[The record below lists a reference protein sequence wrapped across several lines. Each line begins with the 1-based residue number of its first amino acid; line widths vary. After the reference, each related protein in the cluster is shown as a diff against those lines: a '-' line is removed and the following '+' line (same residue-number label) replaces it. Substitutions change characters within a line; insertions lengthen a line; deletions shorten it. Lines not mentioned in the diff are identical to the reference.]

1 MNDKDKALSPT
12 EQKIINEMAQMQAAM
27 RLIAMQRDKYMAEY
41 HEILGL
47 LVTILR
53 TRPDRE
59 FYLYPDEVKS
69 TLDLRMYKP
78 ELVKHKDG
86 GVTVRLLSLTEESN
100 D

>member
-1 MNDKDKALSPT
+1 
-12 EQKIINEMAQMQAAM
+12 MAKLQTAV
-27 RLIAMQRDKYMAEY
+27 RLISIQRDKYMAEY
-41 HEILGL
+41 HDLLGI

-78 ELVKHKDG
+78 ELTKHQDG
-86 GVTVRLLSLTEESN
+86 GVTVKLLSLTEESE